1 VQIPDNSYT
10 QTFSSGSRIFSE
22 GDIGD
27 VAYVI
32 ESGQIEIS
40 RTEQGVLA
48 VLTEGQL
55 FGEIALIDD
64 TPRTATAIAL
74 DDAVLTVVSR
84 EQLLDRLER
93 AEPMLRMLIKVILSR
108 YTKGVR
114 SMLEAAKDKSE
125 AVKDGIITQD
135 TQVLAIG
142 KFKLEN
148 ELRLAMENN
157 ELLVY
162 FQPILDIQ
170 SGKWAGFEALTRWN
184 HPTRGAISPTEF
196 IALAEETSLI
206 VPVGTYVLR
215 RACNSM
221 THFQTV
227 RNELLPDAP
236 PLCISVNVS
245 SKQINDEAFINQ
257 ISEIVES
264 ADIDPACLKLEITES
279 VAADYKSVV
288 DWVKKCKRKGFTV
301 AIDDFGTGYSSL
313 EHLLELDVDT
323 LKVDQAFIKNLKEN
337 RKARQLLQGIV
348 NLAKGVGYNIVAEG
362 LESDEH
368 LAALS
373 VLKVDYGQGWL
384 VGKPQS
390 FDEIM
395 QHLQNGA

>member
-1 VQIPDNSYT
+1 MQLPENTYT
-10 QTFSSGSRIFSE
+10 QTFSSGTRIFSE
-22 GDIGD
+22 GDQGD
-27 VAYVI
+27 VAYVV

-40 RTEQGVLA
+40 REDAGVLA
-48 VLTEGQL
+48 ILSEGQL

-64 TPRTATAIAL
+64 SPRTATAT
-74 DDAVLTVVSR
+74 AVVDSVLNVVSR
-84 EQLLDRLER
+84 EQLLDRLEH

-114 SMLEAAKDKSE
+114 SMLESDQVSDESKG
-125 AVKDGIITQD
+125 GIITQD

-157 ELLVY
+157 QLMVY

-184 HPTRGAISPTEF
+184 HPSRGAISPTEF

-206 VPVGTYVLR
+206 VPVGAYVLTQ
-215 RACNSM
+215 ACNSM
-221 THFQTV
+221 THFQSI
-227 RNELLPDAP
+227 RDEILPDAP
-236 PLCISVNVS
+236 PLFISVNVS
-245 SKQINDEAFINQ
+245 SKQIHDEEFIDH
-257 ISEIVES
+257 ISGIVES

-288 DWVKKCKRKGFTV
+288 DWVQKCKNKGFTV

-313 EHLLELDVDT
+313 EHLLELDIDT
-323 LKVDQAFIKNLKEN
+323 LKIDQAFVKNLKQN

-348 NLAKGVGYNIVAEG
+348 NLAKGVGYNIVVEG
-362 LESDEH
+362 LETDEH
-368 LAALS
+368 LQALS

-390 FDEIM
+390 FEETM
-395 QHLQNGA
+395 EHLKNGA

>member
-1 VQIPDNSYT
+1 MQIPDNSYT

-22 GDIGD
+22 GDKGD

-40 RTEQGVLA
+40 RAEQGVLA

-84 EQLLDRLER
+84 EQLLERLER

-114 SMLEAAKDKSE
+114 SMLEAGKDKDE
-125 AVKDGIITQD
+125 ADKGGIITQD

-206 VPVGTYVLR
+206 V
-215 RACNSM
+215 
-221 THFQTV
+221 
-227 RNELLPDAP
+227 
-236 PLCISVNVS
+236 
-245 SKQINDEAFINQ
+245 
-257 ISEIVES
+257 
-264 ADIDPACLKLEITES
+264 
-279 VAADYKSVV
+279 
-288 DWVKKCKRKGFTV
+288 
-301 AIDDFGTGYSSL
+301 
-313 EHLLELDVDT
+313 
-323 LKVDQAFIKNLKEN
+323 
-337 RKARQLLQGIV
+337 
-348 NLAKGVGYNIVAEG
+348 
-362 LESDEH
+362 
-368 LAALS
+368 
-373 VLKVDYGQGWL
+373 
-384 VGKPQS
+384 
-390 FDEIM
+390 
-395 QHLQNGA
+395 

>member
-1 VQIPDNSYT
+1 MQIPENTYT
-10 QTFSSGSRIFSE
+10 HQFSSGTRIFSE
-22 GDIGD
+22 GDVGD
-27 VAYVI
+27 VAYVV

-40 RTEQGVLA
+40 REDTGVLA
-48 VLTEGQL
+48 ILTEGQL

-64 TPRTATAIAL
+64 SPRTASATAL
-74 DDAVLTVVSR
+74 KDTVLTVVSR
-84 EQLLDRLER
+84 EQLMDRLER

-114 SMLEAAKDKSE
+114 SALDSDEDLEDE
-125 AVKDGIITQD
+125 NGEGIITQQ

-148 ELRLAMENN
+148 ELRQAMENN

-162 FQPILDIQ
+162 YQPLLNIKD
-170 SGKWAGFEALTRWN
+170 GTWAGFEALTRWN
-184 HPTRGAISPTEF
+184 HPTHGAISPTEF

-206 VPVGTYVLR
+206 VPVGSYVLK

-221 THFQTV
+221 SQFQKL
-227 RNELLPDAP
+227 RNEILPGSAP
-236 PLCISVNVS
+236 LFISVNVS
-245 SKQINDEAFINQ
+245 PKQIIDEEFIDRVSD
-257 ISEIVES
+257 IIAE

-279 VAADYKSVV
+279 VAADYMTVV
-288 DWVKKCKRKGFTV
+288 NWVKKCKRKGFTV

-323 LKVDQAFIKNLKEN
+323 LKIDQAFVKNLKEN

-348 NLAKGVGYNIVAEG
+348 NLAKALGYNIVAEG
-362 LESDEH
+362 LEDEQQ
-368 LAALS
+368 LEALS
-373 VLKVDYGQGWL
+373 ILQVDYGQGWL

-390 FDEIM
+390 FEDIM
-395 QHLQNGA
+395 QQLKNGA